1 MVSYPYPLIPTPPGD
16 WKSNIYDLQA
26 IRMAAIHN
34 IFIRALNSVFYHGP
48 NVGPNDVP
56 GFMKYCISLV
66 DSLHEH
72 HTTEETTAFPALEA
86 KLGKGTMDGNVAQHE
101 EFMPKFEEWAKLCK
115 KIAANEAEY
124 NATEFL
130 DLLRASTDVLYPHF
144 VDEVSTLESSILE
157 KHFTEA
163 ELRDIE
169 NLIEKKVQEQSSIW
183 NAPLIIVNT
192 DLSFNPWFPA
202 IPALAM
208 FILRHVVINCMGDLW
223 KYGQCDKY
231 MRLKDEFKSMYDS
244 N

>member
-1 MVSYPYPLIPTPPGD
+1 
-16 WKSNIYDLQA
+16 
-26 IRMAAIHN
+26 
-34 IFIRALNSVFYHGP
+34 
-48 NVGPNDVP
+48 
-56 GFMKYCISLV
+56 
-66 DSLHEH
+66 
-72 HTTEETTAFPALEA
+72 
-86 KLGKGTMDGNVAQHE
+86 MDGNVAQHE

-202 IPALAM
+202 IPAPAM
-208 FILRHVVINCMGDLW
+208 FILRHVVMNCMGDLW